1 LDISRTRRFFDVCAI
16 RISAIISH
24 SLPIRNWN
32 THNLR
37 TNIFHI
43 NMELFW
49 VLLIIGLLLLVSMV
63 KIVPQN
69 HVAVVEFLG
78 KYERTMT
85 SGFNLVVPV
94 FERVSVQINL
104 AIRNFLFELD
114 AVSKDKVQVRL
125 KSNLMYA
132 ISVAKVTQYWYELT
146 DPKQTIASFVENY
159 VRSFVATQTHEEL
172 LEKREEISAYLVQHL
187 NEKFLAWG
195 IEIQGFQLM
204 DIVFPTVIT
213 DAMSKVVASQ
223 RLREAAMNEAEA
235 TKVRVV
241 KEAEAEKESRVL
253 LGEGVAGERQAIIDG
268 LKRSIDDMKGIP
280 GLNTHEVMNLIV
292 MSQYFDTVK
301 AIGVS
306 QNAKVM
312 FMDPAP
318 EGANKMLQQ
327 LTAALEANKSEELVK
342 TVKKS

>member
-1 LDISRTRRFFDVCAI
+1 
-16 RISAIISH
+16 
-24 SLPIRNWN
+24 
-32 THNLR
+32 
-37 TNIFHI
+37 
-43 NMELFW
+43 MEYLTIP
-49 VLLIIGLLLLVSMV
+49 LIILFVLVLTMI

-69 HVAVVEFLG
+69 HVAIVELFG
-78 KYERTMT
+78 RYNRTL
-85 SGFNLVVPV
+85 SAGLNLVVPIV
-94 FERVSVQINL
+94 ERVSVQINL
-104 AIRNFLFELD
+104 AVRNFLFELD

-125 KSNLMYA
+125 KSNLIYA
-132 ISVAKVTQYWYELT
+132 VSVDKVTQYWYELT

-187 NEKFLAWG
+187 NEKFMAWG
-195 IEIQGFQLM
+195 IIIHGYQLM

-213 DAMSKVVASQ
+213 DAMSRVVASQ

-301 AIGVS
+301 AIGMS
-306 QNAKVM
+306 QNSKVM
-312 FMDPAP
+312 FIDPAP
-318 EGANKMLQQ
+318 EGANNMLQQ
-327 LTAALEANKSEELVK
+327 LSSALEANKVDTEAPK
-342 TVKKS
+342 TKKS

>member
-1 LDISRTRRFFDVCAI
+1 MI
-16 RISAIISH
+16 
-24 SLPIRNWN
+24 
-32 THNLR
+32 
-37 TNIFHI
+37 
-43 NMELFW
+43 
-49 VLLIIGLLLLVSMV
+49 

-69 HVAVVEFLG
+69 QVAIVEFLG
-78 KYERTMT
+78 KYEKTLT
-85 SGFNLVVPV
+85 AGFNLVIPV
-94 FERVSVQINL
+94 LERVAVQVNL
-104 AIRNFLFELD
+104 AVRNFLFELD

-125 KSNLMYA
+125 KSNLIYA
-132 ISVAKVTQYWYELT
+132 ISVNKVTQYWYELS

-195 IEIQGFQLM
+195 IEIHGYQIM
-204 DIVFPTVIT
+204 DIVFPTIIT

-241 KEAEAEKESRVL
+241 KEAEAEKESRIL

-268 LKRSIDDMKGIP
+268 LKNSIDDMKGVP

-301 AIGVS
+301 AIGIS
-306 QNAKVM
+306 PNSKVM
-312 FMDPAP
+312 FIDPAP
-318 EGANKMLQQ
+318 KGADNMIQQ
-327 LTAALEANKSEELVK
+327 MAAALESNKAESKVK
-342 TVKKS
+342 

>member
-1 LDISRTRRFFDVCAI
+1 MTG
-16 RISAIISH
+16 
-24 SLPIRNWN
+24 
-32 THNLR
+32 
-37 TNIFHI
+37 
-43 NMELFW
+43 LFW
-49 VLLIIGLLLLVSMV
+49 TLVVIGAIFLLSMV

-69 HVAVVEFLG
+69 HVAIVEFLG
-78 KYERTMT
+78 KYNRTLT
-85 SGFNLVVPV
+85 AGLNFVIPV
-94 FERVSVQINL
+94 IERVSVQVNL

-125 KSNLMYA
+125 KSNLIYA
-132 ISVAKVTQYWYELT
+132 ISVGKVTQYWYELT

-187 NEKFLAWG
+187 NEKFMAWG
-195 IEIQGFQLM
+195 IIIHGYQLM

-213 DAMSKVVASQ
+213 DAMSRVVASQ

-241 KEAEAEKESRVL
+241 KEAEAEKDSRVL

-301 AIGVS
+301 AIGMS
-306 QNAKVM
+306 QNSKVM
-312 FMDPAP
+312 FIDPAP
-318 EGANKMLQQ
+318 EGANNMLQQ
-327 LTAALEANKSEELVK
+327 LSAALEANKVNAEPEKPKK
-342 TVKKS
+342 T

>member
-1 LDISRTRRFFDVCAI
+1 MGIWFLIAGVI
-16 RISAIISH
+16 
-24 SLPIRNWN
+24 L
-32 THNLR
+32 
-37 TNIFHI
+37 
-43 NMELFW
+43 LF
-49 VLLIIGLLLLVSMV
+49 SML

-69 HVAVVEFLG
+69 NVAIVQLFG
-78 KYERTMT
+78 KYNRTL
-85 SGFNLVVPV
+85 SAGLNLVIPFVENIAV
-94 FERVSVQINL
+94 TINL
-104 AIRNFLFELD
+104 AVRNFLFELE
-114 AVSKDKVQVRL
+114 AVSKDKVNVRL
-125 KSNLMYA
+125 KSNLIYA
-132 ISVAKVTQYWYELT
+132 VKVDKVTNYWYELT

-172 LEKREEISAYLVQHL
+172 LEKREEIAAYLFEHL
-187 NEKFLAWG
+187 SEQFMKWG
-195 IEIQGFQLM
+195 IVLHGFQVM

-223 RLREAAMNEAEA
+223 RLREAALNESEA
-235 TKVRVV
+235 SKVRVV
-241 KEAEAEKESRVL
+241 KEAEAEKESRIL

-301 AIGVS
+301 AIGMS

-318 EGANKMLQQ
+318 EGANNMLQQ
-327 LTAALEANKSEELVK
+327 LTAALEANGSVGAK
-342 TVKKS
+342 

>member
-1 LDISRTRRFFDVCAI
+1 MTS
-16 RISAIISH
+16 
-24 SLPIRNWN
+24 
-32 THNLR
+32 
-37 TNIFHI
+37 
-43 NMELFW
+43 FW
-49 VLLIIGLLLLVSMV
+49 VFIVLGGFLLFSMI

-69 HVAVVEFLG
+69 HIAIVELLG
-78 KYERTMT
+78 KYERTLT
-85 SGFNLVVPV
+85 AGFNLVVPV

-132 ISVAKVTQYWYELT
+132 ISVGKVTQYWYELT

-223 RLREAAMNEAEA
+223 RLREAAVNEAEA
-235 TKVRVV
+235 MKIRTV

-301 AIGVS
+301 AIGMS
-306 QNAKVM
+306 NNSKVM
-312 FMDPAP
+312 FIDPAP
-318 EGANKMLQQ
+318 EGANNMLQQ
-327 LTAALEANKSEELVK
+327 LTAALQVNSNEPVTAPITKGGK
-342 TVKKS
+342 

>member
-1 LDISRTRRFFDVCAI
+1 
-16 RISAIISH
+16 
-24 SLPIRNWN
+24 
-32 THNLR
+32 
-37 TNIFHI
+37 
-43 NMELFW
+43 
-49 VLLIIGLLLLVSMV
+49 
-63 KIVPQN
+63 
-69 HVAVVEFLG
+69 VVEFLG
-78 KYERTMT
+78 KYNRTLNA
-85 SGFNLVVPV
+85 GLNFVVPIL
-94 FERVSVQINL
+94 ERVSVQVNL

-125 KSNLMYA
+125 KSNLIYA
-132 ISVAKVTQYWYELT
+132 VSVGKVTQYWYELT

-187 NEKFLAWG
+187 NEKFMAWG
-195 IEIQGFQLM
+195 IIIHGYQLM

-213 DAMSKVVASQ
+213 DAMSRVVASQ

-301 AIGVS
+301 AIGMS
-306 QNAKVM
+306 HNSKVM
-312 FMDPAP
+312 FIDPAP
-318 EGANKMLQQ
+318 EGANNMLQQ
-327 LTAALEANKSEELVK
+327 LSAALEANKVNAEPEK
-342 TVKKS
+342 PKKS

>member
-1 LDISRTRRFFDVCAI
+1 MPLF
-16 RISAIISH
+16 
-24 SLPIRNWN
+24 
-32 THNLR
+32 
-37 TNIFHI
+37 IFLVVLGVFL
-43 NMELFW
+43 LF
-49 VLLIIGLLLLVSMV
+49 SMI

-69 HVAVVEFLG
+69 HVAIVEFLG
-78 KYERTMT
+78 KYEKTLT
-85 SGFNLVVPV
+85 AGFNLVIPI

-104 AIRNFLFELD
+104 AVRNFLFELD

-125 KSNLMYA
+125 KSNLIYA
-132 ISVAKVTQYWYELT
+132 ISVNKVTQYWYELT

-159 VRSFVATQTHEEL
+159 VRSFIATQTHEEL

-195 IEIQGFQLM
+195 IEIHGYQVM
-204 DIVFPTVIT
+204 DIVFPAVIT

-223 RLREAAMNEAEA
+223 RLREAALNEAEA
-235 TKVRVV
+235 MKVRVV
-241 KEAEAEKESRVL
+241 KEAEAEKDSRIL

-306 QNAKVM
+306 PNSKVM

-318 EGANKMLQQ
+318 EGANNMMQQ
-327 LTAALEANKSEELVK
+327 LTAALEANKMEEAK
-342 TVKKS
+342 GKKA

>member
-1 LDISRTRRFFDVCAI
+1 MTG
-16 RISAIISH
+16 
-24 SLPIRNWN
+24 
-32 THNLR
+32 
-37 TNIFHI
+37 
-43 NMELFW
+43 LFW
-49 VLLIIGLLLLVSMV
+49 TLVVIGVVFLFSMI

-69 HVAVVEFLG
+69 HVAIVEFLG
-78 KYERTMT
+78 KYNRTLT
-85 SGFNLVVPV
+85 AGLNFVIPV
-94 FERVSVQINL
+94 LERVSVQVNL
-104 AIRNFLFELD
+104 AVRNFLFELD

-125 KSNLMYA
+125 KSNLIYA
-132 ISVAKVTQYWYELT
+132 ISVGKVTQYWYELT

-187 NEKFLAWG
+187 NEKFMAWG
-195 IEIQGFQLM
+195 IIIHGYQLM

-213 DAMSKVVASQ
+213 DAMSRVVASQ

-241 KEAEAEKESRVL
+241 KEAEAEKDSRVL

-301 AIGVS
+301 AIGMS
-306 QNAKVM
+306 DNSKVM
-312 FMDPAP
+312 FIDPAP
-318 EGANKMLQQ
+318 EGANNMLQQ
-327 LTAALEANKSEELVK
+327 LTAALQVNQEAVAPKSKK
-342 TVKKS
+342 T

>member
-1 LDISRTRRFFDVCAI
+1 
-16 RISAIISH
+16 
-24 SLPIRNWN
+24 
-32 THNLR
+32 
-37 TNIFHI
+37 
-43 NMELFW
+43 M
-49 VLLIIGLLLLVSMV
+49 
-63 KIVPQN
+63 PQN
-69 HVAVVEFLG
+69 HVAIVEFLG
-78 KYERTMT
+78 KYEKTLT
-85 SGFNLVVPV
+85 AGFNLVIPI

-104 AIRNFLFELD
+104 AVRNFLFELD

-125 KSNLMYA
+125 KSNLIYA
-132 ISVAKVTQYWYELT
+132 ISVNKVTQYWYELT

-159 VRSFVATQTHEEL
+159 VRSFIATQTHEEL

-195 IEIQGFQLM
+195 IEIHGYQVM
-204 DIVFPTVIT
+204 DIVFPAVIT

-223 RLREAAMNEAEA
+223 RLREAALNEAEA
-235 TKVRVV
+235 MKVRVV
-241 KEAEAEKESRVL
+241 KEAEAEKDSRIL

-306 QNAKVM
+306 PNSKVM

-318 EGANKMLQQ
+318 EGANNMMQQ
-327 LTAALEANKSEELVK
+327 LTAALEANKMEEAK
-342 TVKKS
+342 GKKA

>member
-1 LDISRTRRFFDVCAI
+1 MNVFLV
-16 RISAIISH
+16 
-24 SLPIRNWN
+24 
-32 THNLR
+32 
-37 TNIFHI
+37 IF
-43 NMELFW
+43 
-49 VLLIIGLLLLVSMV
+49 IIGVILLAAMI

-69 HVAVVEFLG
+69 HVAIVEFLG
-78 KYERTMT
+78 KYERTLT
-85 SGFNLVVPV
+85 AGFNLVIPV

-104 AIRNFLFELD
+104 AVRNFLFELD

-125 KSNLMYA
+125 KSNLIYA
-132 ISVAKVTQYWYELT
+132 ISVEKVTQYWYELS

-172 LEKREEISAYLVQHL
+172 LEKREEIATYLVQHL

-195 IEIQGFQLM
+195 IVIHGYQIM
-204 DIVFPTVIT
+204 DIVFPTIIT

-301 AIGVS
+301 AIGMS
-306 QNAKVM
+306 PNSKVM
-312 FMDPAP
+312 FIDPAP
-318 EGANKMLQQ
+318 EGANNMLQQ
-327 LTAALEANKSEELVK
+327 LSAALEANKAEVGSA
-342 TVKKS
+342 KK

>member
-1 LDISRTRRFFDVCAI
+1 MNVFLV
-16 RISAIISH
+16 
-24 SLPIRNWN
+24 
-32 THNLR
+32 
-37 TNIFHI
+37 IFI
-43 NMELFW
+43 LG
-49 VLLIIGLLLLVSMV
+49 VILLGAMI

-69 HVAVVEFLG
+69 HVAIVEFLG
-78 KYERTMT
+78 KYERTLT
-85 SGFNLVVPV
+85 AGFNLVIPV

-104 AIRNFLFELD
+104 AVRNFLFELD

-125 KSNLMYA
+125 KSNLIYA
-132 ISVAKVTQYWYELT
+132 ISVDKVTQYWYELS

-195 IEIQGFQLM
+195 IVIHGYQIM
-204 DIVFPTVIT
+204 DIVFPTIIT

-241 KEAEAEKESRVL
+241 KEAEAEKDSRVL

-301 AIGVS
+301 AIGMS
-306 QNAKVM
+306 PNSKVM
-312 FMDPAP
+312 FIDPAP
-318 EGANKMLQQ
+318 EGANNMLQQ
-327 LTAALEANKSEELVK
+327 LSAALEANKVE
-342 TVKKS
+342 TTTTKK

>member
-1 LDISRTRRFFDVCAI
+1 LGRDANFL
-16 RISAIISH
+16 SANMGLLWTLVIIGA
-24 SLPIRNWN
+24 
-32 THNLR
+32 
-37 TNIFHI
+37 
-43 NMELFW
+43 
-49 VLLIIGLLLLVSMV
+49 VLLLSMIR
-63 KIVPQN
+63 IVPQN

-78 KYERTMT
+78 KYQRTL
-85 SGFNLVVPV
+85 SAGLNFVIPIL
-94 FERVSVQINL
+94 ERVSVQVNL

-125 KSNLMYA
+125 KSNLIYA
-132 ISVAKVTQYWYELT
+132 VSVGKVTQYWYELT

-187 NEKFLAWG
+187 NEKFMAWG
-195 IEIQGFQLM
+195 IIIHGYQLM

-213 DAMSKVVASQ
+213 DAMSRVVASQ

-301 AIGVS
+301 AIGMS
-306 QNAKVM
+306 QNSKVM
-312 FMDPAP
+312 FIDPAP
-318 EGANKMLQQ
+318 EGANNMLQQ
-327 LTAALEANKSEELVK
+327 LSAALEANKVDAETSK
-342 TVKKS
+342 TKKDK